1 MKYHATASSAL
12 KPTNFHIST
21 QNSTVMEM
29 GMDVNNGN
37 QISAFFLLSSSLYKD
52 PYRAIIR
59 ELVSNAI
66 DASKAVSTSN
76 TSEVSE
82 AQPVILNVPKT
93 IDSDDFY
100 VQDFG
105 IGMTLEQVINVYGN
119 YFASNKQND
128 SNSIG
133 GFGLGGK
140 TPFIYVKDNPNGF
153 KLETT
158 SPEDNVRRTFVFKMQ
173 ANQYGGLQPVYSYLD
188 ELDQPN
194 SKIKGTKIS
203 FKLNDSKDISV
214 FVESISDILFSLY
227 PIQFTGVFEE
237 NNTFQFVVTKLIKQ
251 NLGNDVKD
259 YQKIQPFLSSSTTHS
274 KPIQFSDDFSY
285 IPCNLNKNINNPFLV
300 LGNIFYSYKLDKNTS
315 RNQKFKKLQTIQGF
329 IKKLDNKYVYP
340 TGLPIFYSDKNG
352 ILTFSLSRENIQET
366 EDNTQII
373 SNMINAYLD
382 SQIKVELEHLNVVIN
397 KLGKK
402 YLKQT
407 AQADTLIKQVQLY
420 QSIISLIENNTQ
432 YNLLEESLLK
442 KLQDYVDSLENVHK
456 IQSFIILNLDFIT
469 NLYNGKVSFKTENT
483 LPYFEKKNTS
493 FLNTKKNKF
502 LIFDNVKDFANKGWV
517 KDLLRRHMRSE
528 YGDVFYIVNQ
538 EQYEIIKANYDIN
551 PNIFVNFNQILQ
563 VEMIKQEKEKEQQE
577 LVKIKRQKQKEAKK
591 QEVLA
596 LQEKML
602 QNETNGF
609 YLVDFVKNFRIA
621 SNKNTILPKELKASI
636 HINPVVLP
644 QTLKLPVFADNEVI
658 SKTLIK
664 NIQFLANFKVL
675 SFESKRNQTVLRGL
689 SYLKKTND
697 FLNKYI
703 KFEQIDKRVCFRN
716 SDGRFNS
723 IHYNEMFYG
732 ISQLI
737 PFHFES
743 NLEEDFDLSQ
753 IDLHQYILD
762 EIQDR
767 LNYIYQELDKQIDIK
782 MIMKEKVKKYI
793 IDKYSI
799 NNSEYISGIFKEL
812 YKPFIS
818 LLSKQFTKIN
828 ETILDVKLNDCFDE
842 WVEAEMKKLDG
853 VDKFT
858 IVKDLSKFF
867 SIVNEYRKIIG
878 HENINEYHTLMLARQ
893 YDKNIIE
900 KLLEMYPIKQ
910 YQNVDFKYSKEF
922 YVEFVKPIINQLD

>member
-1 MKYHATASSAL
+1 MKHHATSSASL
-12 KPTNFHIST
+12 KPTNFHVST
-21 QNSTVMEM
+21 QNSNVMEM

-37 QISAFFLLSSSLYKD
+37 QISAFFLLSSTLYKD
-52 PYRAIIR
+52 PYRAIVR

-66 DASKAVSTSN
+66 DASKAAS
-76 TSEVSE
+76 TSEVNE
-82 AQPVILNVPKT
+82 AEATPVILNVPKT

-100 VQDFG
+100 VQDCG
-105 IGMTLEQVINVYGN
+105 VGMTLEQVINVYGN

-173 ANQYGGLQPVYSYLD
+173 TNQYGGLQPVYSYLD
-188 ELDQPN
+188 GLDQPN

-214 FVESISDILFSLY
+214 FVESIGDVLFSLY

-251 NLGNDVKD
+251 GLGNDVKD
-259 YQKIQPFLSSSTTHS
+259 YLKIQPFLSSSTTHS

-315 RNQKFKKLQTIQGF
+315 RNQKFKKLQTIQDF
-329 IKKLDNKYVYP
+329 IKKLDTKYTYP

-366 EDNTQII
+366 EENTQII
-373 SNMINAYLD
+373 SKMVSDYLD
-382 SQIKVELEHLNVVIN
+382 SQIKVELEHLNLVIN

-407 AQADTLIKQVQLY
+407 TQADTLIKQVQLY

-442 KLQDYVDSLENVHK
+442 QLQDYVDSLENVHK

-538 EQYEIIKANYDIN
+538 EQYELIKANYDIN
-551 PNIFVNFNQILQ
+551 PTIFIDFNQILQ
-563 VEMIKQEKEKEQQE
+563 VEMVQQEKEKEQQE
-577 LVKIKRQKQKEAKK
+577 LVKIERQKQKEVKK
-591 QEVLA
+591 QEA
-596 LQEKML
+596 LLHKEKML
-602 QNETNGF
+602 QNETDGF
-609 YLVDFVKNFRIA
+609 YWVDFVKNFRIA
-621 SNKNTILPKELKASI
+621 SNKKTILPKELKASV

-664 NIQFLANFKVL
+664 NIQFLANFKAL

-703 KFEQIDKRVCFRN
+703 KFEQIDKRIGCRD
-716 SDGRFNS
+716 SHGRFTSYN
-723 IHYNEMFYG
+723 YNEMFYS

-743 NLEEDFDLSQ
+743 NLKDDFDLSK
-753 IDLHQYILD
+753 IDLHQYIFD

-782 MIMKEKVKKYI
+782 MIMKEEVKKYI
-793 IDKYSI
+793 TNKYSI

-818 LLSKQFTKIN
+818 LLSKQLTKIN
-828 ETILDVKLNDCFDE
+828 EKILDVKLNDCFDE
-842 WVEAEMKKLDG
+842 WVDAEMKKFDG

-878 HENINEYHTLMLARQ
+878 HEHINEYKMLMLAKQ
-893 YDKNIIE
+893 YDRNIIE
-900 KLLEMYPIKQ
+900 KLLEIYPIKQ
-910 YQNVDFKYSKEF
+910 YPNVDFKYSKEF